1 MRSDASFCFDYSPG
15 YVSLGTS
22 GSRDAA
28 LISLFD
34 FPHDFLL
41 SVRALSKQLS
51 HEPLN
56 TNWNLFGGDEFLIYL
71 NYIYL

>member
-1 MRSDASFCFDYSPG
+1 MRSDASFCFDCMPG

-28 LISLFD
+28 MICLFD
-34 FPHDFLL
+34 FPHGFLL
-41 SVRALSKQLS
+41 SVHALSKQLS

-56 TNWNLFGGDEFLIYL
+56 TN
-71 NYIYL
+71 

>member
-56 TNWNLFGGDEFLIYL
+56 TN
-71 NYIYL
+71 